1 MIISIANYV
10 KYNYFCDGD
19 GIHYVMLRLWMFS
32 DFSLSVSIAGDVIMY
47 HSLVFLVS
55 AFTSLMNLVLFSG
68 YYWIGLAQLEDNKQH
83 WIDGSQYTG
92 SAISGRGNKCIKAGI
107 AVGGVQWK
115 ADNCNSI
122 YPCICEEVAPPGKG
136 IYHVFGGSFGVW
148 AQSMRGDVIL
158 RRLLSLAKPIPRLI
172 PGYQQSL
179 SVSPWLA
186 NAPVSSIFP
195 LFLQP
200 SVAPWKTSVN
210 VKDNLYSYFTM
221 ILHPH

>member
-1 MIISIANYV
+1 
-10 KYNYFCDGD
+10 
-19 GIHYVMLRLWMFS
+19 MLTNTNSFEIVTFRLIFWQTHILTTFAHAQINRRAS
-32 DFSLSVSIAGDVIMY
+32 R
-47 HSLVFLVS
+47 VS
-55 AFTSLMNLVLFSG
+55 ALGALVSG